1 MLTAHEKGSR
11 AHDMA
16 HGWLDSHVT
25 GHAVV
30 VKVYFIL
37 IK

>member
-11 AHDMA
+11 AHDVA
-16 HGWLDSHVT
+16 HGWLNSHVT